1 MAHVYKLVAIFTLHY
16 AFGASLTPPKTEQ
29 TGHHSVTLSG
39 WPCLGRLSSGWQDIF
54 TRVTRTLFTL
64 GELTLGDP
72 DYTGPHFDIDKIAKD
87 VNDKA
92 SFVWIHCDNL
102 YKKSWG
108 NWGNFGLT
116 FATSSVEVSYG
127 TITRPNRSDPYFSSC
142 VFSPKHRNF
151 QDIHNIPNFQDI
163 QNFQNLHFFY
173 KISKIVKISKWPI
186 RITWH
191 GWPYQQTR

>member
-1 MAHVYKLVAIFTLHY
+1 M
-16 AFGASLTPPKTEQ
+16 
-29 TGHHSVTLSG
+29 
-39 WPCLGRLSSGWQDIF
+39 
-54 TRVTRTLFTL
+54 TRTLFTL

-102 YKKSWG
+102 YKKILG

-116 FATSSVEVSYG
+116 SETSSFKVSYG
-127 TITRPNRSDPYFSSC
+127 TITRPNRSDPNFSSC

-151 QDIHNIPNFQDI
+151 QENPQYSKFSKYPKLSKYLNAQLGSHGTFGHTNRPDRYSKAGTRQLKIFTNQRKSAWVTDI
-163 QNFQNLHFFY
+163 Y
-173 KISKIVKISKWPI
+173 KIRTNKNSSTSFLFRW
-186 RITWH
+186 TF
-191 GWPYQQTR
+191 